1 MAFNSSKKLADNIS
15 AISIALN
22 YIGQELSPEEIGVL
36 RNYAGFGGI
45 KAVLFPPGSEAEWQA
60 YDISQ
65 ADLQLHPGVM
75 RLHELLESKLSPA
88 DYKRTFSSVLNSVS
102 TAFYTPEIIPAAIYG
117 ALADNAVFPRRLY
130 EPSAGAGAFVTE
142 GLKAFPGIERI
153 DAVEKDLLTGRV
165 LSVLAQALSPKVS
178 VQIKGLE
185 ETGPNEKG
193 MSDLVVSNIPFGNFS
208 VHDPAYRAGG
218 ITSRIHNYFFAKG
231 LEKLADGGLL
241 AYLVTDGF
249 LNSPS
254 NDAAR
259 KYLLTAADLVS
270 LSVLPANLMKEKA
283 NVEVGTHLLVVQKN
297 DGKETLTENEA
308 LLISTTERQ
317 GPEGTYHLNAFLAE
331 NAGLMLGDELLE
343 DTNAY
348 GEPTLMTWHNGD
360 MNDIAE
366 ALRSQIAD
374 GLSANFNHE
383 KWQAIRFGEERSAGR
398 KFTFLPVPEVAGTAS
413 AGQLGLFDAVPAEN
427 NNRAAAYLDELDRA
441 NIDPATA
448 RLISTIR
455 TTAKPGHDSIVMLTA
470 WAKQNGR
477 YLYKLYSNVAEIS
490 VPSRWMNGTVLG
502 TELDTLSAK
511 LRNFAYDLRYE
522 GDTSLEPA
530 FKLMPD
536 RPEPFTDLRT
546 FYQKD
551 TLVIF
556 DGKAGLIAEPVAGEA
571 VFTPLDAQEQLPFYR
586 AYIPLRDTYL
596 ELFALEAENRIAF
609 PELRQRLNRLYEAF
623 TATYGELNKAQNRT
637 RILADAAF
645 GFKVIASLERREAQ
659 RFVPSDIFSEPVFP
673 KEKQELTEDPVD
685 ALAQCLNDIGR
696 VDISRIGRM
705 TGLPEEEVVYR
716 LEKQILFDPEKDD
729 WVTADSY
736 LSGNVVAKLQAAE
749 QYAAADP
756 ENFQLLR
763 SLTQIRRVQPQPVP
777 FELLDFNLGERWLPV
792 SYYEAFASELFQVET
807 EINYFPSV
815 DTFKVSYSKG
825 NTTTDTEFAVV
836 PKQSDRITGKTLL
849 EHALENTTPN
859 ITYPVEVDGKIRR
872 VPDTEAIQN
881 AHRKIETIRSRY
893 NEWLKELP
901 AADKQLIEKL
911 YNETFNCYVLR
922 EYNGSHLTFPGLD
935 LKALKIPG
943 LYDSQKDAAW
953 RIIQNRGALIDHEV
967 GLGKTLTMIVA
978 AMEMKRLG
986 LIHKPMILAL
996 KANVSAI
1003 RDTFRTA
1010 YPNARVLAPGEND
1023 YLPSKRQ
1030 RLFHEIKN
1038 NNWDCVILTHDQFG
1052 MIPQSPEIQ
1061 RQIFETELENI
1072 SRDLHTLAGLGT
1084 AINKA
1089 MLKGLELRRN
1099 NLQVQLN
1106 SVILAIEN
1114 RRDTG
1119 INFQE
1124 MEVDHLFIDE
1134 SHKFKNLTF
1143 TTRHNR
1149 VAGLGN
1155 IAGSQKALNML
1166 FAVRTLQEKFG
1177 SDLCVTFLSG
1187 TPISNSLTEM
1197 YLIFKYL
1204 RPKEMERQRISNF
1217 DAWAAVYAR
1226 KTVDFEFSVTNEIRA
1241 KERFRYFIK
1250 VPELARFY
1258 NEITDYKT
1266 AKHISLDK
1274 PQIDEVLVNIPP
1286 TSAQKVFTRL
1296 LMLFA
1301 KNGDATLI
1309 GRQPLTANEDLGRM
1323 LIATN
1328 YAKKMAVDMRLVS
1341 EVEYEDDPGNKISV
1355 CARNVAHEY
1364 GNSAEHRGTQIIF
1377 SDIGTPK
1384 PVGFNVYDALRDK
1397 LVSDFDIPAAEITFI
1412 HDWTDKRKPELF
1424 SRMNAGEIRILIGS
1438 TEKAGTGLNVQQRVV
1453 AMHHLDIP
1461 WKPSELEQR
1470 DGRGAR
1476 QGNWLAKM
1484 FSDNK
1489 VRNYIYAVEQSLDN
1503 YKFNLLKNKQTFI
1516 SQMKNSE
1523 LSKRIIDEGA
1533 MDEQSGMNF
1542 SEYIAILSG
1551 DTSLLEKTKVEKKV
1565 TELESNRSSHFK
1577 DVARSRYL
1585 LEDREKQRDET
1596 QSMLGK
1602 LQRDQAAYLKVLR
1615 TDDKGA
1621 RLNPVSLTGRQETE
1635 AAAIGKYLIALYRK
1649 WRPDNPQQTEE
1660 KLGELYGFDL
1670 KISRQMAWVQTAQGS
1685 KYEHVASLFAESR
1698 ETGIRYMRNN
1708 GTPNLDN
1715 PKNAARYFLQSIDHV
1730 GVLVERYR
1738 EKLEGLEKEIPEI
1751 RALTGKPYPQEA
1763 ELAKMKVE
1771 LSRLEEEI
1779 SRKIREKEG
1788 QQLVEQVQPDHSEN
1802 LQSLRS
1808 AHSGRGDYPANGIGR

>member
-1 MAFNSSKKLADNIS
+1 MS

-22 YIGQELSPEEIGVL
+22 YIGQTLAPGEIRTL

-45 KAVLFPPGSEAEWQA
+45 KAVMFPPGTEEEWRA

-65 ADLQLHPGVM
+65 ADLKMHPQVM
-75 RLHELLESKLSPA
+75 QLHELLKSKLSA
-88 DYKRTFSSVLNSVS
+88 TDYKRTCDSIVNSVT
-102 TAFYTPEIIPAAIYG
+102 TAFYTPDIIPQAIYG
-117 ALADNAVFPRRLY
+117 ALADQAVFPRRIY
-130 EPSAGAGAFVTE
+130 EPSAGAGVFITE
-142 GLKAFPGIERI
+142 ALRTFPGVERI
-153 DAVEKDLLTGRV
+153 GAVEKDLLTGRI
-165 LSVLAQALSPKVS
+165 LSVLALSLSPKIN
-178 VQIKGLE
+178 VQIRGLE
-185 ETGPNEKG
+185 ETAPVEKG
-193 MSDLVVSNIPFGNFS
+193 QSDLVISNIPFGNFS
-208 VHDPAYRAGG
+208 VHDPAYGSSG
-218 ITSRIHNYFFAKG
+218 ITSRIHNYFFVKG
-231 LEKLADGGLL
+231 LEKLADGGML

-259 KYLLTAADLVS
+259 KYLLTSSDLVS
-270 LSVLPANLMKEKA
+270 ISALPANLMKENA
-283 NVEVGTHLLVVQKN
+283 NVEVGTHLLIVQKN
-297 DGKETLTENEA
+297 DGKEALSESEA
-308 LLISTTERQ
+308 LLISTIERT
-317 GPEGTYHLNAFLAE
+317 GSKGTYHLNAFLAE
-331 NAGLMLGDELLE
+331 NAGLMLGDEVLE
-343 DTNAY
+343 DTNPY
-348 GEPTLMTWHNGD
+348 GQPNLMTWQNGD
-360 MNDIAE
+360 MNDIAA
-366 ALRSQIAD
+366 ALRSQIAE
-374 GLSANFNHE
+374 GISENFNYD
-383 KWQAIRFGEERSAGR
+383 KWQAIHFEQERSAGR
-398 KFTFLPVPEVAGTAS
+398 KFTFLPVPEISEEPAATV
-413 AGQLGLFDAVPAEN
+413 QLGLFDAVPAEN
-427 NNRAAAYLDELDRA
+427 NNKAGSYLDDMDKVTV
-441 NIDPATA
+441 DPATA

-455 TTAKPGHDSIVMLTA
+455 TTAKPAHDSIIMLTA
-470 WAKQNGR
+470 RAKQSGR
-477 YLYKLYSNVAEIS
+477 YLYKLFSNVAEIS
-490 VPSRWMNGTVLG
+490 VPNRWLNGMALG
-502 TELDTLSAK
+502 NELDALSAK
-511 LRNFAYDLRYE
+511 LKYFAYDFRYE

-536 RPEPFTDLRT
+536 RPKAFTDLRS
-546 FYQKD
+546 FYEKD

-556 DGKAGLIAEPVAGEA
+556 EGKAGLIGTPANGEA
-571 VFTPLDAQEQLPFYR
+571 AFSPLESQEQLPFYR

-596 ELFALEAENRIAF
+596 ALFAMEEEHRIAF
-609 PELRQRLNRLYEAF
+609 PELRNTLSRLYVSFTEKYGQLNRP
-623 TATYGELNKAQNRT
+623 QNRS
-637 RILADAAF
+637 RIVADVAF
-645 GFKVIASLERREAQ
+645 GFKTVSSLERKEGAK
-659 RFVPSDIFSEPVFP
+659 FLPSDILSEPVFP
-673 KEKQELTEDPVD
+673 KEKRQLTDDPAD
-685 ALAQCLNDIGR
+685 ALAQCLNEVGR
-696 VDISRIGRM
+696 VDIDLIGQM
-705 TGLPEEEVVYR
+705 TGLNNEDVIYR
-716 LEKQILFDPEKDD
+716 LEQQILFNPEKNS
-729 WVTADSY
+729 WETADSY
-736 LSGNVVAKLQAAE
+736 LSGNVVAKLKAAE
-749 QYAAADP
+749 RYAQADP

-763 SLTQIRRVQPQPVP
+763 SLTAIRRVQPQYIP
-777 FELLDFNLGERWLPV
+777 FELLDFNLGERWLPLK
-792 SYYEAFASELFQVET
+792 YYEDFAEDLFQLPVEV
-807 EINYFPSV
+807 NYFPSI
-815 DTFKVSYSKG
+815 DAFKVTYTRG
-825 NTTTDTEFAVV
+825 NTATDEEFAVI
-836 PKQSDRITGKTLL
+836 PKYSDKITGKTLL

-859 ITYPVEVDGKIRR
+859 ITYPVEFDGKIKR
-872 VPDTEAIQN
+872 VPDTEAIQS

-901 AADKQLIEKL
+901 PADKQEIEKL

-922 EYNGSHLTFPGLD
+922 EYDGSHLRFPGLD
-935 LKALKIPG
+935 LKALNIPG
-943 LYDSQKDAAW
+943 LYASQKDAAW

-967 GLGKTLTMIVA
+967 GLGKTLTMVVA

-1010 YPNARVLAPGEND
+1010 YPNAKILAPGEND
-1023 YLPSKRQ
+1023 YLPSRRQ

-1061 RQIFETELENI
+1061 REIFQTELDNV
-1072 SRDLHTLAGLGT
+1072 SRDLATLASLGT
-1084 AINKA
+1084 AINRA
-1089 MLKGLELRRN
+1089 MLKGLEIRKN

-1106 SVILAIEN
+1106 NVLDAIHN
-1114 RRDTG
+1114 RKDAG

-1166 FAVRTLQEKFG
+1166 FAVRTLQEKFR

-1274 PQIDEVLVNIPP
+1274 PQIDEILVNIPP
-1286 TSAQKVFTRL
+1286 TKDQKIFTRL

-1309 GRQPLTANEDLGRM
+1309 GRQPLTAGEDIGRM

-1328 YAKKMAVDMRLVS
+1328 YAKKMSVDMRLIS
-1341 EVEYEDDPGNKISV
+1341 DTEYEDDPGNKVSV
-1355 CARNVAHEY
+1355 CARNVAREY
-1364 GNSAEHRGTQIIF
+1364 RESMKHRGTQIIF

-1384 PVGFNVYDALRDK
+1384 PDGFNVYDALRDK
-1397 LVSDFDIPAAEITFI
+1397 LVNDFDIPAAGITFI

-1424 SRMNAGEIRILIGS
+1424 RKMNAGEIRILIGS

-1476 QGNWLAKM
+1476 QGNWVAKLL
-1484 FSDNK
+1484 SDNK

-1565 TELESNRSSHFK
+1565 TELEGYRASHFR

-1585 LEDREKQRDET
+1585 LEDKEKERDNT
-1596 QSMLGK
+1596 ASMLIK
-1602 LQRDQAAYLKVLR
+1602 LQKDEAAYGKALR
-1615 TDDKGA
+1615 VDDKGTK
-1621 RLNPVSLTGRQETE
+1621 LNPVSLPGRKETE
-1635 AAAIGKYLIALYRK
+1635 AADIGKYFIAIYRK
-1649 WRPDNPQQTEE
+1649 WRPENKQQQEH

-1670 KISRQMAWVQTAQGS
+1670 KVKREMAWVQTEQGS
-1685 KYEHVASLFAESR
+1685 KYEHVASLYAESR
-1698 ETGIRYMRNN
+1698 ETGIKYMRSN
-1708 GTPNLDN
+1708 GVPNTDN
-1715 PKNAARYFLQSIDHV
+1715 PKTAARYFLQAIDQV
-1730 GVLVERYR
+1730 GPLVAKYHG
-1738 EKLEGLEKEIPEI
+1738 KLDELEKEIPAI
-1751 RALTGKPYPQEA
+1751 RALTEKPFAQEK
-1763 ELAKMKVE
+1763 ELACMKLE
-1771 LSRLEEEI
+1771 LARLEDEI
-1779 SRKIREKEG
+1779 TRKIREKNELSDDNVIG
-1788 QQLVEQVQPDHSEN
+1788 MHPDKNEDNDEQED
-1802 LQSLRS
+1802 LKYGGLKR
-1808 AHSGRGDYPANGIGR
+1808 

>member
-1 MAFNSSKKLADNIS
+1 MAFNSSKKLADNMA
-15 AISIALN
+15 AINIALN
-22 YIGQELSPEEIGVL
+22 YIGQELSPEEIGML
-36 RNYAGFGGI
+36 RDYAGFGGI
-45 KAVLFPPGSEAEWQA
+45 KAVLFPPGTEADWRN

-65 ADLQLHPGVM
+65 ADLKLHPEIM
-75 RLHELLESKLSPA
+75 HLHELLSGKLSAA
-88 DYKRTFSSVLNSVS
+88 DYKRVYSSIINSVA
-102 TAFYTPEIIPAAIYG
+102 TAFYTPEIIPQAIYG
-117 ALADNAVFPRRLY
+117 ALTDQSVFPRRIY
-130 EPSAGAGAFVTE
+130 EPSAGAGVFVTE
-142 GLKAFPGIERI
+142 ALRSFPDIEKI
-153 DAVEKDLLTGRV
+153 SAVEKDLLTGRI
-165 LSVLAQALSPKVS
+165 LSVLSQALSPRIN

-193 MSDLVVSNIPFGNFS
+193 MSDLVISNVPFGNFS
-208 VHDPAYRAGG
+208 VHDPAYGGSG

-249 LNSPS
+249 LNTPS

-259 KYLLTAADLVS
+259 KYLFTSADLI
-270 LSVLPANLMKEKA
+270 SVAALPANLMKENA
-283 NVEVGTHLLVVQKN
+283 NVEVGTHLLIVQKN
-297 DGKETLTENEA
+297 DQKEALTEAEA
-308 LLISTTERQ
+308 LLIDTIERT
-317 GPEGTYHLNAFLAE
+317 GPKGTYHLNAYLDE
-331 NAGLMLGDELLE
+331 NAGLLLGDELLE

-348 GEPTLMTWHNGD
+348 GQPNLTTWQNGD
-360 MNDIAE
+360 MQDIAD
-366 ALRSQIAD
+366 ALRSQIAAGISKVFD
-374 GLSANFNHE
+374 HE
-383 KWQAIRFGEERSAGR
+383 KWQAIRFQFDLAAGR
-398 KFTFLPVPEVAGTAS
+398 KFTFLPVPEVSTEIPT
-413 AGQLGLFDAVPAEN
+413 GQLGLFDAVPAEKN
-427 NNRAAAYLDELDRA
+427 NKAASYLDGLDKA
-441 NIDPATA
+441 TVDPATA
-448 RLISTIR
+448 RQISTIR
-455 TTAKPGHDSIVMLTA
+455 TTVKPAHDSLVMLTA
-470 WAKQNGR
+470 RARQNGR
-477 YLYKLYSNVAEIS
+477 YLYKLFSNVAEIS
-490 VPSRWMNGTVLG
+490 VPARWMNGLMLG
-502 TELDTLSAK
+502 NELDALSAK
-511 LRNFAYDLRYE
+511 LKYFAYNFRYE

-530 FKLMPD
+530 FKIMPD
-536 RPEPFTDLRT
+536 RPKAFTDLRP
-546 FYQKD
+546 FYEKD

-556 DGKAGLIAEPVAGEA
+556 DGKAGLIGTPANGEA
-571 VFTPLDAQEQLPFYR
+571 AFTPLESQEHVSFFS
-586 AYIPLRDTYL
+586 AYIPIRDTYL
-596 ELFALEAENRIAF
+596 SLYALEAEHRIAY
-609 PELRQRLNRLYEAF
+609 PELRQTLNRLYEDF
-623 TATYGELNKAQNRT
+623 TEKNGPLNKLVNKA
-637 RILADAAF
+637 RIAADLAF
-645 GFKVIASLERREAQ
+645 GFRSIASLELKSGD
-659 RFVPSDIFSEPVFP
+659 RFGPSDIFREPVFP
-673 KEKQELTEDPVD
+673 PGMREQIEEPED
-685 ALAQCLNDIGR
+685 ALARCLNDIGR
-696 VDISRIGRM
+696 VDIGYIAGM
-705 TGLPEEEVVYR
+705 TGLNTDDVIYR
-716 LEKQILFDPEKDD
+716 LEKQILFDPEKGN
-729 WVTADSY
+729 WETTDSY
-736 LSGNVVAKLQAAE
+736 LSGNVVAKLRAAE
-749 QYAAADP
+749 RHAAADP

-763 SLTQIRRVQPQPVP
+763 SLTAIRRVQPQHIP
-777 FELLDFNLGERWLPV
+777 FELLDFNLGERWLPLK
-792 SYYEAFASELFQVET
+792 YYEAFASDLFQLPA

-815 DTFKVSYSKG
+815 DTFKVNYSKG
-825 NTTTDTEFAVV
+825 NTTTDAEFAVV

-859 ITYPVEVDGKIRR
+859 ITYPVDYDGKIRR
-872 VPDTEAIQN
+872 VPDTEAIQS

-901 AADKQLIEKL
+901 PDDKQEIEKL

-922 EYNGSHLTFPGLD
+922 EYDGSHLRFPGLD
-935 LKALKIPG
+935 LKALNIPG
-943 LYDSQKDAAW
+943 LYASQKDAAW
-953 RIIQNRGALIDHEV
+953 RIIQNRGALVDHEV
-967 GLGKTLTMIVA
+967 GLGKTLTMVVS

-1010 YPNARVLAPGEND
+1010 YPHAKILAPGEND
-1023 YLPSKRQ
+1023 YLPSRRQ

-1061 RQIFETELENI
+1061 REIFQTELDNV
-1072 SRDLHTLAGLGT
+1072 SRDLSTLATLGT

-1089 MLKGLELRRN
+1089 MLKGLEVRKN
-1099 NLQVQLN
+1099 NLQVQL
-1106 SVILAIEN
+1106 SAILHAIDT
-1114 RRDTG
+1114 RKDTG
-1119 INFQE
+1119 INFRE

-1166 FAVRTLQEKFG
+1166 FAIRTLQEKFS

-1204 RPKEMERQRISNF
+1204 RPNEMERQKISNF

-1274 PQIDEVLVNIPP
+1274 PQIDEILVNIPP
-1286 TSAQKVFTRL
+1286 TTAQKVFTKL

-1309 GRQPLTANEDLGRM
+1309 GREPLTKSEDIGRM

-1328 YAKKMAVDMRLVS
+1328 YAKKMAVDMRLIS
-1341 EVEYEDDPGNKISV
+1341 DTEYEDDPGNKINV
-1355 CARNVAHEY
+1355 CARNVAREY
-1364 GNSAEHRGTQIIF
+1364 HDSSDHRGTQIIF

-1384 PVGFNVYDALRDK
+1384 PSGFNVYDALRDK
-1397 LVSDFDIPAAEITFI
+1397 LVNDLDIPSGEITFI

-1424 SRMNAGEIRILIGS
+1424 AKMNAGQIRILIGS

-1476 QGNWLAKM
+1476 QGNWLAKLL
-1484 FSDNK
+1484 SDNK

-1516 SQMKNSE
+1516 GQMKNSE
-1523 LSKRIIDEGA
+1523 LGKRTIDEGA

-1551 DTSLLEKTKVEKKV
+1551 DTSLLEKTKIEKKV
-1565 TELESNRSSHFK
+1565 TELEGYRSSHFK

-1585 LEDREKQRDET
+1585 LEDTEKQREAT
-1596 QSMLGK
+1596 ASMLEK
-1602 LQRDQAAYLKVLR
+1602 LRIDEANYTKVLR
-1615 TDDKGA
+1615 TDDKGSK
-1621 RLNPVSLTGRQETE
+1621 LNPVHLPGGSETGSAEV
-1635 AAAIGKYLIALYRK
+1635 GKYFIALYRK
-1649 WRPDNPQQTEE
+1649 WRPEDPKQTEY

-1670 KISRQMAWVQTAQGS
+1670 KVKREMAWVQTDQGS
-1685 KYEHVASLFAESR
+1685 KYEYVSALFAESP
-1698 ETGIRYMRNN
+1698 ETGIKYMRTN
-1708 GTPNLDN
+1708 GIPNTDN
-1715 PKNAARYFLQSIDHV
+1715 PKKAARYFLHAIDHV
-1730 GVLVERYR
+1730 GSLVSKYR
-1738 EKLEGLEKEIPEI
+1738 TKLEGLEKEIPAI
-1751 RALTGKPYPQEA
+1751 RELTAKSFAQEK
-1763 ELAKMKVE
+1763 ELAALKTE
-1771 LSRLEEEI
+1771 LARLEDEI
-1779 SRKIREKEG
+1779 SRKITEKDEKPEET
-1788 QQLVEQVQPDHSEN
+1788 LDHSEN
-1802 LQSLRS
+1802 LQPLR
-1808 AHSGRGDYPANGIGR
+1808 AQHFDRDDYPANGIGR

>member
-1 MAFNSSKKLADNIS
+1 MAFNSSKKLADNLS

-22 YIGQELSPEEIGVL
+22 YIGQQLSPEEIAAL
-36 RNYAGFGGI
+36 QNYAGFGGI
-45 KAVLFPPGSEAEWQA
+45 KAVLFPPGTEAEWQA

-65 ADLQLHPGVM
+65 ADLKMRPGIM
-75 RLHELLESKLSPA
+75 QLHELLEGKLSSA
-88 DYKRTFSSVLNSVS
+88 DYKRAYHAMISSTA
-102 TAFYTPEIIPAAIYG
+102 TAFYTPEIIPHAIYG
-117 ALADNAVFPRRLY
+117 ALADHAVFPRRLY
-130 EPSAGAGAFVTE
+130 EPSAGAGVFITAA
-142 GLKAFPGIERI
+142 LRAFPEIESI
-153 DAVEKDLLTGRV
+153 IAVEKDVLTGRI
-165 LSVLAQALSPKVS
+165 LATLAQALSPKIS

-185 ETGPNEKG
+185 ETGPHEKG
-193 MSDLVVSNIPFGNFS
+193 MSDLVISNIPFGNFS
-208 VHDPAYRAGG
+208 VHDPAYGGSG

-249 LNSPS
+249 LNTPA

-259 KYLLTAADLVS
+259 KYLFTSADLVS
-270 LSVLPANLMKEKA
+270 LAALPANLMKENA
-283 NVEVGTHLLVVQKN
+283 NVEVGTHLLIVQKN
-297 DGKETLTENEA
+297 DGKEALSEAEA
-308 LLISTTERQ
+308 LLIATIDRS
-317 GPEGTYHLNAFLAE
+317 GPKGAYHLNAYLAE
-331 NAGLMLGDELLE
+331 NAGLMLGDEVLE

-348 GEPTLMTWHNGD
+348 GQPSLMTWQNGD
-360 MNDIAE
+360 MNDIAN
-366 ALRSQIAD
+366 ALRSEIAA
-374 GLSANFNHE
+374 GLSKNFNYE
-383 KWQAIRFGEERSAGR
+383 KWQSIRFQQEQAAGR
-398 KFTFLPVPEVAGTAS
+398 RFTFLPVPEVS
-413 AGQLGLFDAVPAEN
+413 AEAATGQLGLFDTVPAEN
-427 NNRAAAYLDELDRA
+427 NNKAASYLDEPDRA
-441 NIDPATA
+441 TVDAATA
-448 RLISTIR
+448 RLISTVR
-455 TTAKPGHDSIVMLTA
+455 TTARPAHDSIVMLTA
-470 WAKQNGR
+470 RARQNGR
-477 YLYKLYSNVAEIS
+477 YLYKLFSNVAEVS
-490 VPSRWMNGTVLG
+490 VPARWMNGMTLG
-502 TELDTLSAK
+502 NELDKLSGK
-511 LRNFAYDLRYE
+511 LKYFAYDFRYE
-522 GDTSLEPA
+522 GDTSLEAA
-530 FKLMPD
+530 FRIMPD
-536 RPEPFTDLRT
+536 RPKAFTDLRS
-546 FYQKD
+546 FYEKD
-551 TLVIF
+551 TLVIL
-556 DGKAGLIAEPVAGEA
+556 DGKAGLIGQPGNGEA
-571 VFTPLDAQEQLPFYR
+571 AFTPLDSQENLPFYR
-586 AYIPLRDTYL
+586 AYVPLRDTYL
-596 ELFALEAENRIAF
+596 ELFRSEAENRIAF
-609 PELRQRLNRLYEAF
+609 PEMRGALNRLYRAF
-623 TATYGELNKAQNRT
+623 TEKHGLLNKPQNRA
-637 RILADAAF
+637 RIAADLAF
-645 GFKVIASLERREAQ
+645 GFKMLASLERKSGEK
-659 RFVPSDIFSEPVFP
+659 FVPSDIFREPVFP
-673 KEKQELTEDPVD
+673 PAKREQIDDPAD
-685 ALAQCLNDIGR
+685 ALARCLNETGR
-696 VDISRIGRM
+696 VDIDRIGQL
-705 TGLPEEEVVYR
+705 TGLNHDDVIYR
-716 LEKQILFDPEKDD
+716 LEKQILFDPEKDRWETTD
-729 WVTADSY
+729 GY
-736 LSGNVVAKLQAAE
+736 LSGNVVAKLRAAE
-749 QYAAADP
+749 RYAAADP

-763 SLTQIRRVQPQPVP
+763 SLTAIRRVQPQHIP
-777 FELLDFNLGERWLPV
+777 FELLDFNLGERWLPIH
-792 SYYEAFASELFQVET
+792 YYEAFASDLFQVDT
-807 EINYFPSV
+807 EIHYFPSV
-815 DTFKVSYSKG
+815 DTFKVNYSKG

-859 ITYPVEVDGKIRR
+859 ITYPVEYEKGKIKR

-881 AHRKIETIRSRY
+881 AHRKIEMIRSRY

-901 AADKQLIEKL
+901 AADKQHIEKL

-1010 YPNARVLAPGEND
+1010 YPNAKILAPGEND
-1023 YLPSKRQ
+1023 YLPSRRQ

-1061 RQIFETELENI
+1061 REIFRTELDNI
-1072 SRDLHTLAGLGT
+1072 SRDLATLATLGT
-1084 AINKA
+1084 TINRA
-1089 MLKGLELRRN
+1089 MLKGLEIRKN

-1106 SVILAIEN
+1106 AVSHAIDT
-1114 RRDTG
+1114 RKDTG

-1166 FAVRTLQEKFG
+1166 FAVRTLQDKFR

-1204 RPKEMERQRISNF
+1204 RPNEMERQRISNF

-1266 AKHISLDK
+1266 ARHISLDK

-1286 TSAQKVFTRL
+1286 TSSQKVFTKL

-1301 KNGDATLI
+1301 KTGDATLI
-1309 GRQPLTANEDLGRM
+1309 GREPLTKSEDIGRM

-1328 YAKKMAVDMRLVS
+1328 YAKKMAVDMRLINAD
-1341 EVEYEDDPGNKISV
+1341 EYGDDPGNKVSI
-1355 CARNVAHEY
+1355 CASNVAREY
-1364 GNSAEHRGTQIIF
+1364 RDSMEHRGTQIIF

-1384 PVGFNVYDALRDK
+1384 PDGFNVYDALRDK
-1397 LVSDFDIPAAEITFI
+1397 LVSDFDIPAAEVTFI

-1424 SRMNAGEIRILIGS
+1424 ARMNAGQIRILIGS

-1476 QGNWLAKM
+1476 QGNWLAKLL
-1484 FSDNK
+1484 SGNR

-1551 DTSLLEKTKVEKKV
+1551 DTSLLEKTKAEKKV
-1565 TELESNRSSHFK
+1565 TELEGYRSSHFK

-1585 LEDREKQRDET
+1585 LEDKEKQRADT
-1596 QSMLGK
+1596 VSMLAK
-1602 LQRDQAAYLKVLR
+1602 LEKDEAAYNKALR
-1615 TDDKGA
+1615 LDDKGNK
-1621 RLNPVSLTGRQETE
+1621 LNPVSLPGRKETE
-1635 AAAIGKYLIALYRK
+1635 PADIGKYFIAIYRK
-1649 WRPDNPQQTEE
+1649 WRPENPQQQEH

-1670 KISRQMAWVQTAQGS
+1670 KVKREMAWVQTDQGS
-1685 KYEHVASLFAESR
+1685 KYEHVAGLFAESR
-1698 ETGIRYMRNN
+1698 ETGIRYMRSN
-1708 GTPNLDN
+1708 GAPNTDN
-1715 PKNAARYFLQSIDHV
+1715 PKTAARYFLQAIDHV
-1730 GVLVERYR
+1730 GSLVVKYR
-1738 EKLEGLEKEIPEI
+1738 DKLDKLDKEIPEI
-1751 RALTGKPYPQEA
+1751 RALTEKPFTQEK
-1763 ELAKMKVE
+1763 ELADMKLE
-1771 LSRLEEEI
+1771 LARLEDEI
-1779 SRKIREKEG
+1779 TRKIRENE
-1788 QQLVEQVQPDHSEN
+1788 EQAGNDVIRMNPDQNDDEEEQDLN
-1802 LQSLRS
+1802 YGGLKR
-1808 AHSGRGDYPANGIGR
+1808 